1 MIVVGKTNR
10 VGKSIDDYKGGPST
24 LCKGCG
30 HDSITSS
37 IIKACFE
44 LGVDSH
50 HLVKLSGIGCSS
62 KTPAYFL
69 KSSHGFNSLHGRM
82 ATIATGVAMANKG
95 LKTIG
100 VSGDGDTAS
109 IGMGHFVHLI
119 RRNVPM
125 VYIVE
130 NNGVYGLTKGQFS
143 ATADDGSFL
152 KTGEINNQ
160 PPIDLCALAIQLGC
174 QFVGRSFSGDPKQ
187 LVPLLEAAMAHNGTA
202 FLDVISPC
210 ITFNDH
216 EGSTKS
222 NKYTREHRQ
231 PLHDLDFIPYY
242 DETLADYKEGEK
254 FNLRMSDG
262 SVLKLLKLDKDY
274 DPSSKIGA
282 LSMLSEM
289 SDTEVVVTG
298 LLYKGLGKKSFQ
310 EAENMSDKA
319 LSELSIKEIKP
330 GTQALFDFNSGH
342 Q

>member
-1 MIVVGKTNR
+1 MITVGKTNR
-10 VGKSIDDYKGGPST
+10 IGKAIEDYKGGAST

-37 IIKACFE
+37 IIKACYE
-44 LGVDSH
+44 LGIDSH

-69 KSSHGFNSLHGRM
+69 KHSHGFNSLHGRM
-82 ATIATGVAMANKG
+82 PTIATGVGMANRT

-109 IGMGHFVHLI
+109 IGMGHFIHLI
-119 RRNVPM
+119 RRNIPM

-152 KTGEINNQ
+152 KTGEINHQ

-174 QFVGRSFSGDPKQ
+174 QFVARSFSGDPKQ
-187 LVPLLEAAMAHNGTA
+187 LVPMLEAAMAHNGLA
-202 FLDVISPC
+202 FIDITSPC

-242 DETLADYKEGEK
+242 DETVADYKDGEK
-254 FNLRMSDG
+254 FSLKMSDG
-262 SVLKLLKLDKDY
+262 SILKLLKLDKDY
-274 DPSSKIGA
+274 DPTNKMAA
-282 LSMLSEM
+282 LTMLGDMEG
-289 SDTEVVVTG
+289 SDIIVTG
-298 LLYKGLGKKSFQ
+298 VIFKGEGKKSFQ
-310 EAENMSDKA
+310 AAENMIEKPLSD
-319 LSELSIKEIKP
+319 LSINEIKP
-330 GTQALFDFNSGH
+330 GTQALLDFNSSH

>member
-1 MIVVGKTNR
+1 
-10 VGKSIDDYKGGPST
+10 
-24 LCKGCG
+24 
-30 HDSITSS
+30 
-37 IIKACFE
+37 
-44 LGVDSH
+44 
-50 HLVKLSGIGCSS
+50 
-62 KTPAYFL
+62 
-69 KSSHGFNSLHGRM
+69 M
-82 ATIATGVAMANKG
+82 ATIATGVAMANNS

-119 RRNVPM
+119 RRNIPM

-160 PPIDLCALAIQLGC
+160 PPIDLCALAVQLGC
-174 QFVGRSFSGDPKQ
+174 QFVARSFSGDPKQ
-187 LVPLLEAAMAHNGTA
+187 LVPLLEAAMAHKGTA
-202 FLDVISPC
+202 FLDIISPC

-242 DETLADYKEGEK
+242 DETIADYQEGEK
-254 FNLRMSDG
+254 LNLKMSDG

-274 DPSSKIGA
+274 DPTSKLGA
-282 LSMLSEM
+282 LSLLSEM
-289 SDTEVVVTG
+289 GDSEVVVTG
-298 LLYKGLGKKSFQ
+298 LLYKGEGKKSFQ

>member
-10 VGKSIDDYKGGPST
+10 VGKSIDDYKGGAST

-37 IIKACFE
+37 IIKACYE

-69 KSSHGFNSLHGRM
+69 KNSHGFNSLHGRM
-82 ATIATGVAMANKG
+82 ATIATGVAMANKS
-95 LKTIG
+95 LKAIG

-119 RRNVPM
+119 RRNIPI

-160 PPIDLCALAIQLGC
+160 PPIDLCALAVQLGC

-187 LVPLLEAAMAHNGTA
+187 LVPLLEAAMAHKGTA
-202 FLDVISPC
+202 FLDIISPC

-222 NKYTREHRQ
+222 NKHTREHRQ

-242 DETLADYKEGEK
+242 DETVANYQEGEK
-254 FNLRMSDG
+254 FNLKMSDG

-274 DPSSKIGA
+274 DPTNKIGA
-282 LSMLSEM
+282 LSLLSEM
-289 SDTEVVVTG
+289 GDSEVVVTG
-298 LLYKGLGKKSFQ
+298 LLYKGEGKKSFQ
-310 EAENMSDKA
+310 EAENMSDKN

-330 GTQALFDFNSGH
+330 GTQALLDFNSGH

>member
-1 MIVVGKTNR
+1 MITVGKINR
-10 VGKSIDDYKGGPST
+10 LGKSIDDYKGSAST

-37 IIKACFE
+37 IIKACYE
-44 LGVDSH
+44 LGIDSH

-69 KSSHGFNSLHGRM
+69 KNSHGFNSLHGRM
-82 ATIATGVAMANKG
+82 ATIATGVSMANKG
-95 LKTIG
+95 LKAIG

-119 RRNVPM
+119 RRNVPI

-174 QFVGRSFSGDPKQ
+174 QFVARSFSGDPKQ
-187 LVPLLEAAMAHNGTA
+187 VVPLIEAAMAHNGTA
-202 FLDVISPC
+202 FIDIISPC

-222 NKYTREHRQ
+222 NKFTREHRQ

-242 DETLADYKEGEK
+242 DETIADYKEGEK
-254 FNLRMSDG
+254 LNLKLDDG

-274 DPSSKIGA
+274 DPTNKIGV
-282 LSMLSEM
+282 LTMLSEM
-289 SDTEVVVTG
+289 ADSEVVVTG
-298 LLYKGLGKKSFQ
+298 LLYKGQGKKSFQ
-310 EAENMSDKA
+310 DAENMMDKP

-330 GTQALFDFNSGH
+330 GTQALYDFNSSH

>member
-1 MIVVGKTNR
+1 MQITGKTNR
-10 VGKSIDDYKGGPST
+10 LGKTQDDYKGSPST

-37 IIKACFE
+37 IVRSCFE
-44 LGVDSH
+44 LGVDAH
-50 HLVKLSGIGCSS
+50 DFVKLSGIGCSS

-69 KSSHGFNSLHGRM
+69 KASHGFNSLHGRM
-82 ATIATGVAMANKG
+82 ATIATGVGMANKNIKI
-95 LKTIG
+95 LG

-109 IGMGHFVHLI
+109 IGMGHFVHLL

-152 KTGEINNQ
+152 KTGEINHQ

-174 QFVGRSFSGDPKQ
+174 QFVARSFSGDPKQ
-187 LVPLLEAAMAHNGTA
+187 LVPLLQAAIAHKGTA
-202 FLDVISPC
+202 FIDVLSPC

-231 PLHDLDFIPYY
+231 PLHDLDFIPHY

-254 FNLRMSDG
+254 FKLKMSDG
-262 SVLKLLKLDKDY
+262 SVLSLFKLDRDY
-274 DPSSKIGA
+274 DPTNKFAALNMLNETNSSQVI
-282 LSMLSEM
+282 
-289 SDTEVVVTG
+289 VTG
-298 LLYKGLGKKSFQ
+298 LLYKGETKKSFQ
-310 EAENMSDKA
+310 ETENMCDRS
-319 LSELSIKEIKP
+319 LSSFSINEIKP
-330 GTQALFDFNSGH
+330 GTQALFDFNFSH

>member
-1 MIVVGKTNR
+1 MITVGKINR
-10 VGKSIDDYKGGPST
+10 LGKSIDDYKGGAST

-37 IIKACFE
+37 IIKACYE
-44 LGVDSH
+44 LGIDSH

-69 KSSHGFNSLHGRM
+69 KNSHGFNSLHGRM
-82 ATIATGVAMANKG
+82 ATIATGVSMANKG
-95 LKTIG
+95 LKAIG

-119 RRNVPM
+119 RRNVPI

-174 QFVGRSFSGDPKQ
+174 QFVARSFSGDPKQ
-187 LVPLLEAAMAHNGTA
+187 VVPLIEAAMAHNGTA
-202 FLDVISPC
+202 FIDIISPC

-222 NKYTREHRQ
+222 NKFTREHRQ

-242 DETLADYKEGEK
+242 DETIADYKEGEK
-254 FNLRMSDG
+254 LNLKLDDG

-274 DPSSKIGA
+274 DPTNKIGV
-282 LSMLSEM
+282 LTMLSEM
-289 SDTEVVVTG
+289 ADSEVVVTG
-298 LLYKGLGKKSFQ
+298 LLYKGQGKKSFQ
-310 EAENMSDKA
+310 DAENMMDKP
-319 LSELSIKEIKP
+319 LSELSIKESMVI
-330 GTQALFDFNSGH
+330 AS
-342 Q
+342 